1 MAADLSRISLFQ
13 GLKLDDL
20 RALGARTE
28 VRELPAD
35 TMLIKQGDPADSLL
49 AILKGKVKVYLVD
62 ANGQEFVVDVR
73 GAGGYVGEM
82 MLDDKPRSAWV
93 KTLEPSS
100 FAVIPRNEFKALL
113 MANPELSLQVIK
125 NLIRLARGTNI
136 RTLED
141 VRTRGELQA
150 LYRAA
155 QGHQGQGPAGR
166 EALGDRE
173 ALGADV
179 AAGVRDP
186 AVLLHG
192 RIHRDDVAGRPHR
205 ALALLR
211 VFRQEGVD
219 LLYAQLGLAG
229 NRLRAHHAVHPL
241 HVFLHARHDRAPFR
255 RGMAL
260 RVGQHVALAARERG
274 MPRPRAGRPPDSAAG
289 RAASAHGA
297 AR

>member
-93 KTLEPSS
+93 KTLEPSA
-100 FAVIPRNEFKALL
+100 FAVIPRTEFKALL

-125 NLIRLARGTNI
+125 NLIRLARGHNI

-141 VRTRGELQA
+141 VRTRGELQ
-150 LYRAA
+150 LYIEQLKVTKGKDQPSVKRWVNAK
-155 QGHQGQGPAGR
+155 R
-166 EALGDRE
+166 L
-173 ALGADV
+173 
-179 AAGVRDP
+179 
-186 AVLLHG
+186 VLLVLLVFAILQFYFMDVFIEMMSISG
-192 RIHRDDVAGRPHR
+192 RI
-205 ALALLR
+205 
-211 VFRQEGVD
+211 
-219 LLYAQLGLAG
+219 
-229 NRLRAHHAVHPL
+229 
-241 HVFLHARHDRAPFR
+241 AP
-255 RGMAL
+255 
-260 RVGQHVALAARERG
+260 
-274 MPRPRAGRPPDSAAG
+274 
-289 RAASAHGA
+289 
-297 AR
+297 

>member
-100 FAVIPRNEFKALL
+100 FAVIPRTEFKALL

-125 NLIRLARGTNI
+125 NLIRLARGHNI

-141 VRTRGELQA
+141 VRTRGELQ
-150 LYRAA
+150 LYIE
-155 QGHQGQGPAGR
+155 QLKVTKGKDQP
-166 EALGDRE
+166 
-173 ALGADV
+173 
-179 AAGVRDP
+179 GVKRWVI
-186 AVLLHG
+186 AKRWVLLLLLVFAILQYYFMDVFIEMMSLGG
-192 RIHRDDVAGRPHR
+192 RI
-205 ALALLR
+205 
-211 VFRQEGVD
+211 
-219 LLYAQLGLAG
+219 
-229 NRLRAHHAVHPL
+229 
-241 HVFLHARHDRAPFR
+241 AP
-255 RGMAL
+255 
-260 RVGQHVALAARERG
+260 
-274 MPRPRAGRPPDSAAG
+274 
-289 RAASAHGA
+289 
-297 AR
+297 

>member
-100 FAVIPRNEFKALL
+100 FAVIPRTEFKTLL

-125 NLIRLARGTNI
+125 NLIRLARGHNI

-141 VRTRGELQA
+141 VRTRGELQ
-150 LYRAA
+150 LYIEQLKVTKGKDQPSVKRWVNAK
-155 QGHQGQGPAGR
+155 R
-166 EALGDRE
+166 L
-173 ALGADV
+173 
-179 AAGVRDP
+179 
-186 AVLLHG
+186 VLLVLLVFAILQFYFMDVFIEMMSISG
-192 RIHRDDVAGRPHR
+192 RI
-205 ALALLR
+205 
-211 VFRQEGVD
+211 
-219 LLYAQLGLAG
+219 
-229 NRLRAHHAVHPL
+229 
-241 HVFLHARHDRAPFR
+241 AP
-255 RGMAL
+255 
-260 RVGQHVALAARERG
+260 
-274 MPRPRAGRPPDSAAG
+274 
-289 RAASAHGA
+289 
-297 AR
+297 

>member
-1 MAADLSRISLFQ
+1 MAADLSKISLFQ

-62 ANGQEFVVDVR
+62 ANGQEFVLDVR

-93 KTLEPSS
+93 KTLEPSA

-141 VRTRGELQA
+141 VRTRGELQ
-150 LYRAA
+150 LYIEQLKVTKGKDQPSVKRWVSAK
-155 QGHQGQGPAGR
+155 R
-166 EALGDRE
+166 WVL
-173 ALGADV
+173 LLLLV
-179 AAGVRDP
+179 F
-186 AVLLHG
+186 AVLQYYFMDVFIEMMSIGG
-192 RIHRDDVAGRPHR
+192 RI
-205 ALALLR
+205 
-211 VFRQEGVD
+211 
-219 LLYAQLGLAG
+219 
-229 NRLRAHHAVHPL
+229 
-241 HVFLHARHDRAPFR
+241 AP
-255 RGMAL
+255 
-260 RVGQHVALAARERG
+260 
-274 MPRPRAGRPPDSAAG
+274 
-289 RAASAHGA
+289 
-297 AR
+297 